1 MKPTGEAASNRQEIL
16 NRLMTDRL
24 TMILV
29 GAALFLTAIVTAI
42 CVDLWLWPENDSPV
56 VQAYAPQESTQVAA
70 LFPAEPLPSL
80 SPTLFPSPLPPTET
94 PLPTASPTPF
104 VEPSPTVEPS
114 PIAPVTPQ
122 ACVPPDDWGIH
133 VVQEGNTLRSIARR
147 YSVSADTLMY
157 VNCLNTDTIF
167 INQRIYVPGLA
178 TTPEVQVASAGES
191 PVVITTPQPGAGAT
205 PALGAQP
212 TPTAVTSFHIEI
224 PDHYINILLLG
235 SDRRPNAGTW
245 RTDSM
250 IVVSV
255 DTVNNMVRMLS
266 IPRDLWVNIPGHGY
280 NRINTADLW
289 GELAKKGGGPDR
301 IKQTIHQNL
310 GIPIH
315 YYVRVD
321 FQGFMDIIDMV
332 GGVTIDV
339 DCPLPDIKLEAGVHH
354 MNGKQA
360 LRYARSRKSTN
371 DFDRARRQQKVL
383 MALWEQALTM
393 DLIPKLPE
401 LWRTTSG
408 AFQTDLPLSQVI
420 NLAYVGVQ
428 LRPQQILSKAIGASH
443 VQSWVTPQGAMVL
456 LPRQDKIK
464 QMLDKFY
471 SPVQPEQVAT
481 VDRVRVRVLNGTQ
494 RKEVEE
500 LAAAALKRSGVQ
512 IVGTG
517 KADRQ
522 DYGHTQIQVFAG
534 SIEAAQKVAT
544 DLFVPA
550 TAIQDLTTSGAQ
562 PDPANPV
569 DILVILGRDYN
580 PCQR

>member
-1 MKPTGEAASNRQEIL
+1 
-16 NRLMTDRL
+16 MTDRL
-24 TMILV
+24 TMVLV
-29 GAALFLTAIVTAI
+29 GVALFLTAIVTAL
-42 CVDLWLWPENDSPV
+42 CVDLWLWPERESPV
-56 VQAYAPQESTQVAA
+56 VQASAPQESTQVAA
-70 LFPAEPLPSL
+70 LFPVEPSPGL
-80 SPTLFPSPLPPTET
+80 SPTLSPSPLPSTET

-104 VEPSPTVEPS
+104 VEPSPT
-114 PIAPVTPQ
+114 APVTPP

-133 VVQEGNTLRSIARR
+133 VVQDGNTLRSIARR
-147 YSVSADTLMY
+147 YGVSVDALMY

-178 TTPEVQVASAGES
+178 TTPEAQMAASGGSPIAVA
-191 PVVITTPQPGAGAT
+191 TPQPGSAAT
-205 PALGAQP
+205 PGLGAQP
-212 TPTAVTSFHIEI
+212 TPTAISSFRIEI

-235 SDRRPNAGTW
+235 SDKRPNAGTW

-266 IPRDLWVNIPGHGY
+266 IPRDLWVNIPGHGF

-301 IKQTIHQNL
+301 VKQTIHQNL

-354 MNGKQA
+354 MDGKQA

-383 MALWEQALTM
+383 VALWEQALTM

-428 LRPQQILSKAIGASH
+428 LRPQQIMNKSIGASH

-464 QMLDKFY
+464 QLLDAY
-471 SPVQPEQVAT
+471 YAPVQPEQVAT

-494 RKEVEE
+494 RKEIEA

-517 KADRQ
+517 KAERQ
-522 DYGHTQIQVFAG
+522 DYGQTQIQVLRG
-534 SIEAAQKVAT
+534 SIEAAQKVAS
-544 DLFVPA
+544 DLSVPA
-550 TAIQDLTTSGAQ
+550 SAIQDLTTSGAQ

-580 PCQR
+580 PCKR

>member
-1 MKPTGEAASNRQEIL
+1 MKPTGSEVSSGQDAL
-16 NRLMTDRL
+16 HRLVTDRL

-29 GAALFLTAIVTAI
+29 GMALFLTAIVTAL
-42 CVDLWLWPENDSPV
+42 CVDLWLWPESESTV
-56 VQAYAPQESTQVAA
+56 VQASAPQGPAPLVAT
-70 LFPAEPLPSL
+70 LPVGPSPSPLP
-80 SPTLFPSPLPPTET
+80 TLSPLPPTET
-94 PLPTASPTPF
+94 PLPTASPTPS
-104 VEPSPTVEPS
+104 VEASPTPKPSPTGQ
-114 PIAPVTPQ
+114 VTPP

-147 YSVSADTLMY
+147 YGVSVDDLMY

-167 INQRIYVPGLA
+167 YNQRIYVPGLA
-178 TTPEVQVASAGES
+178 TTPQAQIASAGEP
-191 PVVITTPQPGAGAT
+191 PVVLTTPLPGSSAT

-212 TPTAVTSFHIEI
+212 TPTAMTSFHIEI
-224 PDHYINILLLG
+224 PAHYINILLLG
-235 SDRRPNAGTW
+235 SDKRPNAGTW

-250 IVVSV
+250 IIVSV
-255 DTVNNMVRMLS
+255 DMENNMVRMLS

-321 FQGFMDIIDMV
+321 FQGFIDIIDMV

-354 MNGKQA
+354 MTGRQA

-401 LWRTTSG
+401 LWRTMSG
-408 AFQTDLPLSQVI
+408 SFQTDLPLSQVI

-428 LRPQQILSKAIGASH
+428 LRPQQIMSKAIGASH

-471 SPVQPEQVAT
+471 APVQPEQVST

-494 RKEVEE
+494 RQEIEE
-500 LAAAALKRSGVQ
+500 LAAAALKRSGAQ

-517 KADRQ
+517 VADRR
-522 DYGHTQIQVFAG
+522 DYAQTQIQVLSG
-534 SIEAAQKVAT
+534 PTEAAQKVAA
-544 DLFVPA
+544 DLSVPA
-550 TAIQDLTTSGAQ
+550 SAIQDLTATGTQ
-562 PDPANPV
+562 PDPSNPV
-569 DILVILGRDYN
+569 DILVILGRDYD